1 MADGTLPE
9 FDRAPRPARDAA
21 RPEAGSAAAVFSDED
36 APGPEGRTEAGAE
49 AGPLALLALARRTP
63 PAAVLSDVVPAPA
76 TLAPEPGHGPAPR
89 LVGVSPGALVET
101 ADGRVPVEELASGD
115 RLITRDRGVQ
125 RLRWVGA
132 CGLGAGGLAFRPGL
146 APVRIARG
154 ALGGGLPERDLV
166 LAPDH
171 RLMLRHRRAQEL
183 FGRAEVMVA
192 AGDLV
197 GLAGVGRI
205 VPARGADRQVHFL
218 QLLCEGAALVRI
230 EGLWCETFQPGS
242 VRLAGLS
249 LEDRA
254 TLVAL
259 QASDGGARGVLSGP
273 GPQRPVL
280 SRPQVRQLFRE

>member
-9 FDRAPRPARDAA
+9 FDRAPRPDSATARQTQAPGHAA
-21 RPEAGSAAAVFSDED
+21 PFSDED
-36 APGPEGRTEAGAE
+36 AAGTETA

-63 PAAVLSDVVPAPA
+63 PAVSLADVMPA
-76 TLAPEPGHGPAPR
+76 TGKAQADPVPEPGQGPAPR
-89 LVGVSPGALVET
+89 RVGIAPGALIET

-115 RLITRDRGVQ
+115 RLVTRDRGLQ
-125 RLRWVGA
+125 RLRWVGE
-132 CGLGAGGLAFRPGL
+132 CGLGAAGLAFRPGL

-197 GLAGVGRI
+197 GLPGVGRI

-218 QLLCEGAALVRI
+218 QLMCEGDALVRI
-230 EGLWCETFQPGS
+230 EGLWCETFQPGAA
-242 VRLAGLS
+242 RLSGLS

-254 TLVAL
+254 ALVAL
-259 QASDGGARGVLSGP
+259 QAAGSGPRGVLSGP
-273 GPQRPVL
+273 GPHRPVL
-280 SRPQVRQLFRE
+280 SRAAVRELMRG